1 MTISTAQAGS
11 AAEFD
16 MYARGLE
23 AICARYAGRPHWG
36 KQNWATAASLRATY
50 ARIDDFRRVRATLDP
65 QCMFCNDYLVS
76 RLGIEYRR
84 SKPAV
89 HAEL

>member
-1 MTISTAQAGS
+1 
-11 AAEFD
+11 

-23 AICARYAGRPHWG
+23 AICARYDGRPHWG
-36 KQNWATAASLRATY
+36 KQNWATAASLSATY
-50 ARIDDFRRVRATLDP
+50 ARIDDFRRLRARLDP

-84 SKPAV
+84 GAPA
-89 HAEL
+89 HGEL